1 MEGMRSS
8 LRVAALAAIL
18 PLIFSTSACTQDNGL
33 PHETTAATPSVPST
47 AVPDPASED
56 IPLDGDAD
64 VPIVWSTDGVDLADP
79 AVIVARRY
87 LALQILAANSS
98 DWADLPLLLTALDSV
113 SEGDTKAKRLYKLY
127 AKAKDKEP
135 LPGPLRV
142 LLSSPRIQAGSVV
155 VDSCL
160 AMNEA
165 FPAPAGSGF
174 DDDTAYRIQILT
186 LSDVDGIWKVV
197 KRDSG
202 FAGDPDIDP
211 ELDKRCAEYT
221 VG

>member
-1 MEGMRSS
+1 MEGMVRS
-8 LRVAALAAIL
+8 LRVAALAVIL

-33 PHETTAATPSVPST
+33 PHETTAATTSVPST
-47 AVPDPASED
+47 AVPDPASEV
-56 IPLDGDAD
+56 IPLDGDAY
-64 VPIVWSTDGVDLADP
+64 VSIVWSTDGVDLADP

-98 DWADLPLLLTALDSV
+98 DWADLPLLLSALDSV
-113 SEGDTKAKRLYKLY
+113 SEGDSKAKSLYELY
-127 AKAKDKEP
+127 AKSKDRKL

-142 LLSSPRIQAGSVV
+142 MLSPPLIQADSVV
-155 VDSCL
+155 VESCL

-186 LSDVDGIWKVV
+186 LSDVDGMWKVV
-197 KRDSG
+197 KRESG
-202 FAGDPDIDP
+202 FADDPDIDP
-211 ELDKRCAEYT
+211 KLDKRCAEYT